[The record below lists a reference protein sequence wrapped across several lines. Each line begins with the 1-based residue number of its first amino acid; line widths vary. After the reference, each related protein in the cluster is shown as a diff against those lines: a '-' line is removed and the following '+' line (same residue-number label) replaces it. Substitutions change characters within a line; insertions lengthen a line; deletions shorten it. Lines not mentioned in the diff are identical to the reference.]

1 MKLSDELK
9 AQLAQLKEEAK
20 VLAVKDG
27 VKANEINAKADEID
41 VIEAKIRVQEQL
53 EADEKSEIENK
64 TKNIDYKGDVKEVSN
79 KNLELKVFAKVMSGR
94 PVTEENEVK
103 ALSSLTDKDGKLL
116 IPVDVQTAINIWLR
130 DYTDMAQYV
139 QHESVSN
146 PSGSRVYEVEA
157 DAVPFEDVAELTSI
171 PDMGSPEFQKITYDC
186 NRYKGM
192 LQIPNELL
200 EDEAGG
206 LLAYISQW
214 IAKKQVATRNIMA
227 FYGTGAKADGFLGMT
242 TGGIVVDKTLTAPVT
257 LKYID
262 KVLNVTLPMAISR
275 SSECR
280 IYTNQTGFNYLLS
293 LEDKQGRKF
302 LQQDVTNPAIY
313 RYSGKEIVVF
323 DDKQL
328 KNETIDTKDQFPI
341 LIGNMKEAMK
351 MFELK
356 GFIVESDRSIYFDK
370 DATGMRV
377 KGALTTKLF
386 DKKAVVAVY
395 SPEVA

>member
-20 VLAVKDG
+20 TLAVKDG

-41 VIEAKIRVQEQL
+41 IIEAKIRVQEQL
-53 EADEKSEIENK
+53 EAEEKAEVKDKTENL
-64 TKNIDYKGDVKEVSN
+64 NVKGDAKEVKD

-94 PVTEENEVK
+94 QVTEENEVK

-116 IPVDVQTAINIWLR
+116 IPVDVQTAINTWLR

-157 DAVPFEDVAELTSI
+157 DAVPFGHVAELTTI
-171 PDMGSPEFQKITYDC
+171 PDMGSPEFQKIEYTC

-192 LQIPNELL
+192 LKIPNELL

-214 IAKKQVATRNIMA
+214 IAKKQVATRNILA

-242 TGGIVVDKTLTAPVT
+242 TGGIVVDKSLTAPVT

-262 KVLNVTLPMAISR
+262 KVLNVTLPMAVSR

-293 LEDKQGRKF
+293 LEDKQGRKY

-328 KNETIDTKDQFPI
+328 RNETIDTKEQFPI
-341 LIGNMKEAMK
+341 LIGNMKESMK
-351 MFELK
+351 MFELN
-356 GFIVESDRSIYFDK
+356 GFITESDRSIYFDE

-395 SPEVA
+395 SPEIA